1 MTDAPGFALVAHP
14 SAAAD
19 SSHGSRRPTRQKAKQ
34 ARDASD
40 PAWGQAARW
49 WAEIA
54 GRTAGLDPSAGA
66 GQQIAAALDRDEA
79 RVMGR
84 LRLVAAQA
92 TTGVTVWSA
101 AASALE
107 LVRERGQ
114 PVTMLLRGLGGGSSN
129 ATCAALDQALI
140 DEASGAVEV
149 RRRTPQR
156 RGGGLDFDS
165 VAGRFSLDD
174 IFGVDHG

>member
-1 MTDAPGFALVAHP
+1 MAYYRAVKARFEAAVAGEHPWPPTSYPEPVGHCDVCRWDEVCRARRRTDDHLSLVAGI
-14 SAAAD
+14 A
-19 SSHGSRRPTRQKAKQ
+19 RRTR
-34 ARDASD
+34 
-40 PAWGQAARW
+40 
-49 WAEIA
+49 E
-54 GRTAGLDPSAGA
+54 
-66 GQQIAAALDRDEA
+66 
-79 RVMGR
+79 
-84 LRLVAAQA
+84 
-92 TTGVTVWSA
+92 
-101 AASALE
+101 E